1 VHEPRNFTRVP
12 ETRGAQC
19 TMASSANFLTNQ
31 SLPFYPKGNVTGA
44 ILTLS
49 QARARVR

>member
-1 VHEPRNFTRVP
+1 
-12 ETRGAQC
+12 
-19 TMASSANFLTNQ
+19 MASSANFLTNQ

-49 QARARVR
+49 QARARVRSTLPFHAAARAACR